1 MDDPRLI
8 CARLLRETAVERK
21 ELQALAFP
29 EIRGEG
35 ERRLGDVG
43 LTLATSAYSEHV
55 GLRLLPDVSADAAFD
70 SASNLGLKA
79 DHCALLV
86 ILWARLV
93 LQKRTA
99 ADTRQT
105 PGQAHLLPE
114 YQLEAARHFQPQ
126 IRFETLVREFGPTL
140 GSREHLRRLVSTLRR
155 LRFLGGRGELIEAGP
170 LLELGIDGEKMTAFI
185 RRRVLADLLEKD
197 PSTDD
202 EAAART
208 AEDQLLSVL
217 EEFGR
222 EVSMNELAQ
231 RMGERPTRL
240 RELLR
245 DLEERGMVARRG
257 ERAKTRYRLR
267 EG

>member
-1 MDDPRLI
+1 MRPSI
-8 CARLLRETAVERK
+8 LLRTSGSRRITAR
-21 ELQALAFP
+21 FW
-29 EIRGEG
+29 
-35 ERRLGDVG
+35 
-43 LTLATSAYSEHV
+43 SYS
-55 GLRLLPDVSADAAFD
+55 GPDSYSRSGLLPIHVKHRDKPTCCRKTNWKQHGTFSRKSD
-70 SASNLGLKA
+70 SKRWCASL
-79 DHCALLV
+79 D
-86 ILWARLV
+86 
-93 LQKRTA
+93 Q
-99 ADTRQT
+99 
-105 PGQAHLLPE
+105 
-114 YQLEAARHFQPQ
+114 
-126 IRFETLVREFGPTL
+126 
-140 GSREHLRRLVSTLRR
+140 REHLRRLVSTLRR